1 MYTYLGF
8 FKNISTFSLLCSLPS
23 FRPSFPLLK
32 NELNRQDKK
41 TSTLNNIIIIT
52 MRFTLLLALPFL
64 SAMTAM
70 AANVNVDRLDKKWG
84 ANDEC
89 VSTMPA
95 CLLTYLPTYVIF
107 PIPSHATIPIYNCA
121 HYFLSFP
128 FPSSVT
134 TDLTD

>member
-1 MYTYLGF
+1 
-8 FKNISTFSLLCSLPS
+8 
-23 FRPSFPLLK
+23 
-32 NELNRQDKK
+32 
-41 TSTLNNIIIIT
+41 

-95 CLLTYLPTYVIF
+95 CLLTYLPTYLRDLSH
-107 PIPSHATIPIYNCA
+107 PISCNNPNI
-121 HYFLSFP
+121 
-128 FPSSVT
+128 
-134 TDLTD
+134 